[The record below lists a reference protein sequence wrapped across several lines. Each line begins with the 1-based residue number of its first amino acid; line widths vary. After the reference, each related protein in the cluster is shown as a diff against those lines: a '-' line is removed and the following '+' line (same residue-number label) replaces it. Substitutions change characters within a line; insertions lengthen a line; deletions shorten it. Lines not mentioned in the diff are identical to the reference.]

1 MEILQLIIK
10 QKYFDE
16 ILSGAKTQEF
26 REIRPNTQKKYCE
39 LDEEGYCKEVD
50 GILVPRKY
58 DAIRFYVGYNKDRA
72 SALVEVKDARI
83 ELFEDENH
91 DLIEY
96 EYNGETY
103 LAAQVVYDLGRVIL
117 SQKKNNKLNEQLP
130 WRQTGF
136 VYVERWHIGSWRQVC
151 NAPPAVW

>member
-1 MEILQLIIK
+1 MDILQLIIK

-16 ILSGAKTQEF
+16 ILSGTKTQEF

-50 GILVPRKY
+50 GILIPRKY

-72 SALVEVKDARI
+72 SALVEVKDAHI

-91 DLIEY
+91 NLIEY

-103 LAAQVVYDLGRVIL
+103 FAAQVVYDLGRVID
-117 SQKKNNKLNEQLP
+117 KH
-130 WRQTGF
+130 
-136 VYVERWHIGSWRQVC
+136 V
-151 NAPPAVW
+151 

>member
-50 GILVPRKY
+50 GILIPRKY
-58 DAIRFYVGYNKDRA
+58 DAIQFYVGYNKDRA
-72 SALVEVKDARI
+72 SALVEVKDAHI

-91 DLIEY
+91 NLIEY
-96 EYNGETY
+96 DYNGETY
-103 LAAQVVYDLGRVIL
+103 FAAHVVYDLGRVID
-117 SQKKNNKLNEQLP
+117 KH
-130 WRQTGF
+130 
-136 VYVERWHIGSWRQVC
+136 V
-151 NAPPAVW
+151 